1 MVFKKKV
8 KKVAKVKEETPE
20 NVGVTPPK
28 DGDIGSQLAEVVD
41 ESE

>member
-1 MVFKKKV
+1 MILKKKKV
-8 KKVAKVKEETPE
+8 VKKVVKEKIE

-28 DGDIGSQLAEVVD
+28 DGDIGSQLATVVD